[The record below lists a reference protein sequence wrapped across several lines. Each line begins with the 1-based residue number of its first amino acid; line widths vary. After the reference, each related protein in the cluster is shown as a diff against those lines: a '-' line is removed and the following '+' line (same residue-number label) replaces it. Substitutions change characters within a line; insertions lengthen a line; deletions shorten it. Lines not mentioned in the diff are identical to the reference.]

1 VAPLFPNPN
10 GATFRPMAG
19 KYDDKMSL
27 DMPFDEALER
37 FAGTDPAEMR
47 ANIAKS
53 KAAKP
58 EAERKRP
65 TPKPDQ
71 TNVRRLRG
79 QPKG

>member
-1 VAPLFPNPN
+1 MS
-10 GATFRPMAG
+10 R

-37 FAGTDPAEMR
+37 YIGTKPDEMH

-53 KAAKP
+53 KRTKP

-65 TPKPDQ
+65 APKPDQ
-71 TNVRRLRG
+71 TNVTKLAAKRKPSRG
-79 QPKG
+79 

>member
-1 VAPLFPNPN
+1 
-10 GATFRPMAG
+10 MA
-19 KYDDKMSL
+19 KTYDDKMGL

-37 FAGTDPAEMR
+37 FAGTDPEEVR

-58 EAERKRP
+58 EAERKRS

-71 TNVRRLRG
+71 TNVTKLRG
-79 QPKG
+79 QAKGPRKV

>member
-1 VAPLFPNPN
+1 MP
-10 GATFRPMAG
+10 G
-19 KYDDKMSL
+19 KYDDKMHL
-27 DMPFDEALER
+27 DMPLDEALER
-37 FAGTDPAEMR
+37 FIGTDPAELA

-71 TNVRRLRG
+71 TNVTKLRG
-79 QPKG
+79 KPKR

>member
-1 VAPLFPNPN
+1 MP
-10 GATFRPMAG
+10 G
-19 KYDDKMSL
+19 KYEDKMAL

-37 FAGTDPAEMR
+37 FIGTDPAEVA

-53 KAAKP
+53 KSAKP

-71 TNVRRLRG
+71 TNVTKLRG
-79 QPKG
+79 KPKR

>member
-1 VAPLFPNPN
+1 
-10 GATFRPMAG
+10 MAG
-19 KYDDKMSL
+19 KYEDKMSL

-37 FAGTDPAEMR
+37 FIGTDPTEVA

-65 TPKPDQ
+65 APKPDQ
-71 TNVRRLRG
+71 TNLVKLRG
-79 QPKG
+79 KPKAS

>member
-1 VAPLFPNPN
+1 M
-10 GATFRPMAG
+10 TR

-37 FAGTDPAEMR
+37 FIGTDPEEMR

-58 EAERKRP
+58 AAERKRP
-65 TPKPDQ
+65 TAKPDQ
-71 TNVRRLRG
+71 MNVTRLRG
-79 QPKG
+79 KPKSG

>member
-1 VAPLFPNPN
+1 MP
-10 GATFRPMAG
+10 R

-27 DMPFDEALER
+27 DLPFDEALER
-37 FAGTDPAEMR
+37 FAGTDPKEMR
-47 ANIAKS
+47 ANIARS

-71 TNVRRLRG
+71 TNVAKLRG
-79 QPKG
+79 KPKGSHR

>member
-1 VAPLFPNPN
+1 MS
-10 GATFRPMAG
+10 R

-37 FAGTDPAEMR
+37 FIGTDPGETR

-71 TNVRRLRG
+71 TNVTRLRG
-79 QPKG
+79 KPKG